1 LRPLQSGRVIKAGSE
16 GWMRVGEGSAWSVDE
31 GGRGGK
37 ECNVLSAYSA
47 EREKKEDD
55 GIPTGN

>member
-1 LRPLQSGRVIKAGSE
+1 ME
-16 GWMRVGEGSAWSVDE
+16 CGW

-47 EREKKEDD
+47 ERRYEKEEDD